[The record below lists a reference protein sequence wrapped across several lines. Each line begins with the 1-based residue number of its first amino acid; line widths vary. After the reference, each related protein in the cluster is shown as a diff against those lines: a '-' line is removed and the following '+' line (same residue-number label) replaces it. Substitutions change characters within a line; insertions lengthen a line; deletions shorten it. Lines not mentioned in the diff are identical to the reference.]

1 MKIKLT
7 VLFSSLFF
15 LLNAQN
21 IIDNKVRFQYIQLPK
36 IKIDEAVNNY
46 YFNYKNSFVNGN
58 NRQNVLHQSRVDS
71 AERAQEIQIQNWE
84 LEFNQAKKQ
93 FLTQL
98 SVWKENE
105 NKGVTSP
112 KPQEPIWPV
121 YPEPYELFPP
131 VLTRPFSE
139 LNIQNNFQLSGFE
152 EGNSG
157 IEISIDNLGLE
168 ITSAK

>member
-1 MKIKLT
+1 M
-7 VLFSSLFF
+7 
-15 LLNAQN
+15 
-21 IIDNKVRFQYIQLPK
+21 
-36 IKIDEAVNNY
+36 
-46 YFNYKNSFVNGN
+46 
-58 NRQNVLHQSRVDS
+58 
-71 AERAQEIQIQNWE
+71 
-84 LEFNQAKKQ
+84 
-93 FLTQL
+93 TQL

-168 ITSAK
+168 ITSAKGTYV

>member
-1 MKIKLT
+1 MKIKFT
-7 VLFSSLFF
+7 VLFSGLFF

-21 IIDNKVRFQYIQLPK
+21 IIDNKVSFQYIQLPK
-36 IKIDEAVNNY
+36 IKIDEALNT
-46 YFNYKNSFVNGN
+46 YFITYKNSFVSGN
-58 NRQNVLHQSRVDS
+58 ERQNILHQSRVDS
-71 AERAQEIQIQNWE
+71 AKKALDLQIQNWE
-84 LEFNQAKKQ
+84 VEFNQAKKQ
-93 FLTQL
+93 YLTQL

-105 NKGVTSP
+105 NRGVISP

-152 EGNSG
+152 EGNS
-157 IEISIDNLGLE
+157 ELKFLLTTLD
-168 ITSAK
+168 